1 MGTDW
6 DLERK
11 TLVDRLQGW
20 GYVTSPGVRSALLTV
35 PRERFVPEDV
45 RRSAY
50 DDVPLPIGF
59 GQTISAPSMIAI
71 MLEEA
76 GLKDGERVLEIGTG
90 CGYNAALLAEIVG
103 PDRVVSIE
111 RLPELADLGRAN
123 LAACGYR
130 VEVVIGDGTKGH
142 ASRAPYD
149 CVIATAGAPRIP
161 KPWMEQTKVGGRG
174 VAPTGRS
181 RVKQGLVTA
190 RRTSGSKWDF
200 KEGTPR
206 AFVPLIGA
214 EGGRGWGRFL
224 GLGGGGPRFLPE

>member
-90 CGYNAALLAEIVG
+90 SGYNAALLAAIVG
-103 PDRVVSIE
+103 PDRVVSVE

-123 LAACGYR
+123 LAAAGVT
-130 VEVVIGDGTKGH
+130 VEVVLGDGTKGYPPR
-142 ASRAPYD
+142 SPYD

-161 KPWMEQTKVGGRG
+161 KPWMEQTKVGGRII
-174 VAPTGRS
+174 APTGRS
-181 RVKQGLVTA
+181 RLNQVLVTA
-190 RRTSGSKWDF
+190 RRTSESKWDF
-200 KEGTPR
+200 KEGTPC
-206 AFVPLIGA
+206 AFVPLIGS
-214 EGGRGWGRFL
+214 EGWRD
-224 GLGGGGPRFLPE
+224 